1 VVVPIPEHIA
11 RIRRKIGH
19 DLLLVPAVSVL
30 ARDADSRILL
40 VRHTESG
47 LWGLVGGCVEID
59 EDPRD
64 AAVREAAEETG
75 LVVEL
80 TGLVA
85 AVGGPQYRISYANG
99 DEAAV
104 VAVVYEARVI
114 GGSAQPEGEETS
126 EVGWFYPAEL
136 PDLELGAVA
145 RATLAQLDWL
155 RAPLPALPLPCARA

>member
-11 RIRRKIGH
+11 RIRQKIGH

-30 ARDADSRILL
+30 ARDDAGRLLL

-59 EDPRD
+59 EDPAD
-64 AAVREAAEETG
+64 AAVREALEETG

-80 TGLVA
+80 TGMVA
-85 AVGGPQYRISYANG
+85 AVGGPQYRIRYANG

-104 VAVVYEARVI
+104 IAVVYTARVT
-114 GGSAQPEGEETS
+114 GGSALAQGDETC
-126 EVGWFYPAEL
+126 EVGWFPPAEL
-136 PDLELGAVA
+136 PDLALGSFA
-145 RATLAQLDWL
+145 RATLTHLDWL
-155 RAPLPALPLPCARA
+155 CAPQPGTPVGRL